1 MVFREGLFVFKMNIM
16 KKQIRLTVDAVVV
29 KNDKILLVKRTWD
42 PFKDSWALPGGFVEY
57 GEKTENACLRELEEE
72 TCVKGSICKLIGVYS
87 DPNRDPRGHTI
98 TVAYLVNWVSGEGK
112 SSEETKEVRW
122 FSIKQLPKIA
132 FDHAEIIKDALST
145 IK

>member
-1 MVFREGLFVFKMNIM
+1 MNIM